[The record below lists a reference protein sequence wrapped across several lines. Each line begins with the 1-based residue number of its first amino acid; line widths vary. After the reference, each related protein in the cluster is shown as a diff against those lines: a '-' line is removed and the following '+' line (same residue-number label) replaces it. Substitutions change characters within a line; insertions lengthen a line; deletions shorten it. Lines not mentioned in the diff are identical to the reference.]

1 MTDRFRRKVRSQ
13 RGASLLLALLFLLIC
28 AMVGASILMAAASNA
43 GKHRSNLT
51 EHQTY
56 LALSSAV
63 SLLCD
68 ELNAAQYQGQYKYWT
83 ETVEVGNDEDGNP
96 IMETRD
102 YFEQV
107 DGSYTYTGSAEEG
120 KLKSILL
127 ENFDAI
133 FAAMNEDSPS
143 LAGFYERKFKPTT
156 VSYSHNLELTP
167 QTGIAL
173 LDGQDIKITLNVVQE
188 SYAMELTATL
198 GDYSIQAEITPTE
211 TMPTIGALNNPD
223 ESVTKQTAPMKWKLG
238 WITTGAEEGDEP

>member
-68 ELNAAQYQGQYKYWT
+68 ELNAAEYRGQYRYWT
-83 ETVEVGNDEDGNP
+83 TEHSVDNGDGTTTP
-96 IMETRD
+96 ITRQH
-102 YFEQV
+102 FEQV
-107 DGSYTYTGSAEEG
+107 SGKYTGAMG
-120 KLKSILL
+120 AILL
-127 ENFDAI
+127 SDFDAI
-133 FAAMNEDSPS
+133 FAEMNKSSPS
-143 LAGFYERKFKPTT
+143 LTGFYERKFKPTT

-173 LDGQDIKITLNVVQE
+173 LDGQDIKITLNVVEE
-188 SYAMELTATL
+188 SYAIELTATL
-198 GDYSIQAEITPTE
+198 GDYSIQAEITPAE
-211 TMPTIGALNNPD
+211 TMPTIGTLSYPD
-223 ESVTKQTAPMKWKLG
+223 EREIKQTAPMKWKLG
-238 WITTGAEEGDEP
+238 WITTGAEEGDDP